1 VELEDVLACDDEV
14 LEEVFQFIDPPLN
27 TVIRLPQMFLAQ
39 LRHELG
45 WFLHLVYDYGIPVFY
60 WAHHQFADAV
70 RKRYLLRCTCQ
81 FVHFV
86 LSSGETGP
94 ELAQT
99 EFLAPQNCHLAL
111 LGPHLLRSCRNV
123 GLWLPE
129 LCSELQ
135 RSLNSETVSAN
146 LAAV

>member
-1 VELEDVLACDDEV
+1 VLACDDEV

-70 RKRYLLRCTCQ
+70 RKRYLLRCVSCAI
-81 FVHFV
+81 
-86 LSSGETGP
+86 SYISCCPGP
-94 ELAQT
+94 
-99 EFLAPQNCHLAL
+99 
-111 LGPHLLRSCRNV
+111 GPHNIATLRSWAPNLLSSCRNF
-123 GLWLPE
+123 GLWLSE
-129 LCSELQ
+129 LCSEDEV
-135 RSLNSETVSAN
+135 LNPEIVSVTDLAYSHYLLN
-146 LAAV
+146 LYYDYRCF